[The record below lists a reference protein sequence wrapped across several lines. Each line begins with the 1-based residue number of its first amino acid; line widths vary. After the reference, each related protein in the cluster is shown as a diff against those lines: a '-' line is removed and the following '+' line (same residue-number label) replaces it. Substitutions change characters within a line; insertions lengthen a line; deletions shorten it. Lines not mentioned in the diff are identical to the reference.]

1 MGISVIIAFKNTA
14 SYRQNGLFK
23 KPWKCK
29 EILYFQRQSPAMF
42 YKKALLDISQNSQEN
57 TCARASFLMKLQFP
71 GCNFIKNDTL
81 SQDLS
86 CEFCKICKISFFTD
100 HLWETASISKN
111 T

>member
-23 KPWKCK
+23 KLWKCK

-57 TCARASFLMKLQFP
+57 TCARASFLMKLQ
-71 GCNFIKNDTL
+71 
-81 SQDLS
+81 
-86 CEFCKICKISFFTD
+86 
-100 HLWETASISKN
+100 ASLQIY
-111 T
+111 